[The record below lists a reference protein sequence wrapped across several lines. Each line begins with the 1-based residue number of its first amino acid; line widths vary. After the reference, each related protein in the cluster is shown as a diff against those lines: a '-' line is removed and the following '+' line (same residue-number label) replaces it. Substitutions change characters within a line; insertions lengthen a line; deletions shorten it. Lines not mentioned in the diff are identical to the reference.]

1 MGKYIEIYID
11 DQALE
16 STELP
21 ERSRQTPFPILAEMG
36 TKAQPASP
44 MNYFGTCT
52 ACLQKDVLK
61 PSAPTM
67 HAILPF
73 KSKSKTGDEKTK
85 SEILKQ
91 PFLVKDHIHSLL
103 VHGNKAKEE
112 GLVTDVWRKL
122 GFINAEIHRLCK
134 ARPFVKNIVR
144 IGNQVKITFD
154 DTRVEDVTTMLDR
167 FIVDDERLGVPT
179 PRGYVLQPLGVGGA
193 DRVTSSAKLSGHVG
207 SYELQAPDEPLLGGR
222 YAKLWTLQTFIQGLY
237 LLPLPGGRIYEE
249 TIIMDMLAI
258 ETWQANGLDTETIW
272 DIIQILP
279 WWSLWCTRPN
289 LLCYKPDPVAMS
301 KWISQVF
308 VFGRS
313 AHMMNSVGINTFIR
327 DRWWNY
333 NNPRVSPGEKYFENC
348 FNQGQ
353 YRTKIDGIRSF
364 FLWPGSSA
372 HLHIG
377 EIQIMADSH
386 KKKNFWSSQTR
397 RNNLET
403 RSQPVFLEDRNLIV
417 PNLVDEQK
425 DAMILSLEPQMK
437 RARLEE
443 IFRKESLPPNT
454 IFYGKWQGPATDDLN
469 WNHLFRTLLMG
480 GTPLFTWD
488 VLIES
493 MHHHVSLSGIKSVV
507 PKDLT
512 LERELSRDLAIKM
525 QNEKIDDQKYIIKT
539 SNVNQGNVNTIQSK
553 TDEDKKKAAK
563 KAPPPAANGQVAKS
577 DE

>member
-1 MGKYIEIYID
+1 
-11 DQALE
+11 
-16 STELP
+16 
-21 ERSRQTPFPILAEMG
+21 
-36 TKAQPASP
+36 
-44 MNYFGTCT
+44 
-52 ACLQKDVLK
+52 
-61 PSAPTM
+61 
-67 HAILPF
+67 
-73 KSKSKTGDEKTK
+73 
-85 SEILKQ
+85 
-91 PFLVKDHIHSLL
+91 
-103 VHGNKAKEE
+103 
-112 GLVTDVWRKL
+112 
-122 GFINAEIHRLCK
+122 
-134 ARPFVKNIVR
+134 
-144 IGNQVKITFD
+144 
-154 DTRVEDVTTMLDR
+154 
-167 FIVDDERLGVPT
+167 
-179 PRGYVLQPLGVGGA
+179 
-193 DRVTSSAKLSGHVG
+193 
-207 SYELQAPDEPLLGGR
+207 
-222 YAKLWTLQTFIQGLY
+222 
-237 LLPLPGGRIYEE
+237 
-249 TIIMDMLAI
+249 
-258 ETWQANGLDTETIW
+258 
-272 DIIQILP
+272 
-279 WWSLWCTRPN
+279 
-289 LLCYKPDPVAMS
+289 
-301 KWISQVF
+301 
-308 VFGRS
+308 
-313 AHMMNSVGINTFIR
+313 
-327 DRWWNY
+327 
-333 NNPRVSPGEKYFENC
+333 
-348 FNQGQ
+348 
-353 YRTKIDGIRSF
+353 
-364 FLWPGSSA
+364 
-372 HLHIG
+372 
-377 EIQIMADSH
+377 MADSH